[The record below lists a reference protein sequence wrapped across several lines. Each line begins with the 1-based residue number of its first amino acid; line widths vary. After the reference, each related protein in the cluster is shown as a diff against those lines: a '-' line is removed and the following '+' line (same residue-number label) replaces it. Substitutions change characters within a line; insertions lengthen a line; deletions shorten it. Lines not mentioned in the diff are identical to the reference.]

1 MISSL
6 SSYHFHNL
14 PHNYPCWTLNTILTD
29 NGTKCCYCM
38 EYILSP
44 HIKGMQH
51 HKLGYLVTTIQS
63 KLFTLE
69 SKWMKSLG
77 IVQYTTCT
85 HIQGNSDREKKK
97 KEYQRARTRADLQ
110 FSLALLSESW
120 LLPGSASQGSI
131 SPGWYYAVPVHN
143 FLRTF
148 YLLQRK

>member
-14 PHNYPCWTLNTILTD
+14 PHNYTCWTLNTILTD

-77 IVQYTTCT
+77 IVQYKTCT
-85 HIQGNSDREKKK
+85 HIQGCSRMRKRKMKDKIRIDIKSCKESVERELWGWV
-97 KEYQRARTRADLQ
+97 RRSS
-110 FSLALLSESW
+110 FSCEVKLAK
-120 LLPGSASQGSI
+120 I
-131 SPGWYYAVPVHN
+131 
-143 FLRTF
+143 
-148 YLLQRK
+148 K

>member
-14 PHNYPCWTLNTILTD
+14 PHNYTCWTLNTILTD

-97 KEYQRARTRADLQ
+97 KRISKSQDQGWPSIFLSSTLRKLTSSRIC
-110 FSLALLSESW
+110 FSRLNFSRLILCSTCSQLS
-120 LLPGSASQGSI
+120 
-131 SPGWYYAVPVHN
+131 
-143 FLRTF
+143 
-148 YLLQRK
+148 